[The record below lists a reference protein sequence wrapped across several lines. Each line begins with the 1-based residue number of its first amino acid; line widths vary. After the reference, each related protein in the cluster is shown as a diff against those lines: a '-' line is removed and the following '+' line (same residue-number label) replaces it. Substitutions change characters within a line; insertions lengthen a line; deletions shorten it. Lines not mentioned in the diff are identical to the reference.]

1 MGYII
6 VNLCLLFIFIC
17 VGKSVD
23 DVVLTFCVYLFVMG
37 ISNIIIAQTNYSV
50 STERG
55 RLDMLRMDHAQRE
68 YDSKYRNYVK
78 EAEDKKGMIEYK
90 EKKR

>member
-50 STERG
+50 NTERG
-55 RLDMLRMDHAQRE
+55 RMEMLRMDKAQRE